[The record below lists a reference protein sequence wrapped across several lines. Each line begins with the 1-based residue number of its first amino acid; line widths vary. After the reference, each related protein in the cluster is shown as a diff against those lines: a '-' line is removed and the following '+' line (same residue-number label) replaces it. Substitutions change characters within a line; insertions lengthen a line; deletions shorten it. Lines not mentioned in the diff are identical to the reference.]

1 MQSPDEHNGRT
12 KPLEL
17 AALITA
23 LTCVVILGPEWG
35 RKTRVTSHRDGVIRS
50 VLRRLVYCSRMA
62 RQRSEEVDEAIVSS
76 TLAVIADRGIEGFSV
91 EEVASRASVG
101 KATIYRRY
109 ADRNELINSALE
121 TLNDDLPAIDRQAS
135 TATVLIDMLEWV
147 RTSRTSGAELLPRIF
162 AQAKSNPQLFQLCHE
177 RVILPRWQRVQE
189 ALRLGIER
197 GELAEDLDVEITA
210 SMLVSPVLMYNI
222 INSGGRRSGRKDF
235 VSRLVTQA
243 LKGLA
248 PAAEGPDGQADRG
261 AKPSRRTTRRLRR
274 ALTTD

>member
-1 MQSPDEHNGRT
+1 MHFVDLEIFGGSTDGEARHNR
-12 KPLEL
+12 
-17 AALITA
+17 
-23 LTCVVILGPEWG
+23 WG
-35 RKTRVTSHRDGVIRS
+35 HPFAVWCH
-50 VLRRLVYCSRMA
+50 VYCFYVA

-135 TATVLIDMLEWV
+135 TATVLVDMLEWV

-162 AQAKSNPQLFQLCHE
+162 AQAKSNPQPFQLCHE
-177 RVILPRWQRVQE
+177 RVIVPRWERVQE

-197 GELAEDLDVEITA
+197 GELAEDVDVEITA

-222 INSGGRRSGRKDF
+222 INSGGRKNGRKDF
-235 VSRLVTQA
+235 VSRLVAQA
-243 LKGLA
+243 LAGLA
-248 PAAEGPDGQADRG
+248 PVETVEGHTDRAG
-261 AKPSRRTTRRLRR
+261 RPSRRTTRRLRR